1 MHMRLLSK
9 LRKLFGDNKNNETQ
23 QQNSGTTQTAPVSEK
38 ETQAAA
44 EEAKIKLA
52 IDSLTFHNLEHNE
65 RFFGV
70 VPILHKHT
78 FALGFISKNNEL
90 VDFYTNTILKINNG
104 SVPLEVEEAII
115 KSKYTILLYAFQ
127 SKGVK
132 WSKNAEDLMLKHH
145 PTTYYHF
152 FKPF

>member
-1 MHMRLLSK
+1 MRLLSK
-9 LRKLFGDNKNNETQ
+9 ILKFFGSDKNNPQKQ
-23 QQNSGTTQTAPVSEK
+23 QKTGTTQTPPVSVEEK
-38 ETQAAA
+38 QTSA
-44 EEAKIKLA
+44 EEAKIRQA
-52 IDSLTFHNLEHNE
+52 IEGLTFHNLEQNE
-65 RFFGV
+65 NFYGV
-70 VPILHKHT
+70 IPLLHKHT

-104 SVPLEVEEAII
+104 SVPLEIEEAII